1 MLFLSLILL
10 AALAIIYL
18 YSSRRHSKST
28 LRLPPGPKGLPILGN
43 VFDLPPEGI
52 PEYEHWLK
60 LKDVYG
66 PISSMSV
73 LGTTL
78 VILHSHEAVQELLV
92 KKSTRTSARPAFY
105 FSNMCGL
112 GNLTPLLTSGPVH
125 RQHHKLMHQKMG
137 TKLLATRFSS
147 TQDVESRRLLLRAL
161 DDPERLM
168 EHIKTEASAII
179 LKIVYDYTIEPH
191 KVDPLVSLI
200 ERAMDTFSKTVLPF
214 AWAVDII
221 PQLRYL
227 PSWLPGVSFH
237 KTAREWRRVNESMID
252 VPYDFVMQ
260 QMSRGTFTPSY
271 ISHYLGHRDENSS
284 EIEKKVLSQQE
295 EKALKNSA
303 AILFGAGSDTTVSSV
318 ISFILAMI
326 LYPDVQ
332 RRAQQEIDQ
341 VVGGDRLPCFE
352 DRDHLPYMNA
362 VIKETYRWM
371 PVVPIGTARVAEEEI
386 VFSGYRIPKGA
397 YLLPSIWWFMH
408 DPETYANPSE
418 FNPDRFLVPEREK
431 PDPRDHVFGYGRR
444 ICPGRY
450 LADGTLFLT
459 ISRIIATLDVTAK
472 LDDRGRPVDLKREAT
487 AGLIS
492 HPMPFPFNIAPRSL
506 KHAEL
511 IRSTE
516 IDHPWEESDSVHL
529 VGVDRVARG
538 V

>member
-1 MLFLSLILL
+1 MLFLLLILL

-18 YSSRRHSKST
+18 YSSRRHSKSS
-28 LRLPPGPKGLPILGN
+28 LRLPPGPKGLPIVGN

-78 VILHSHEAVQELLV
+78 VVLHSHEAVQELLV
-92 KKSTRTSARPAFY
+92 KKSTRTSARPNFY

-137 TKLLATRFSS
+137 TKLLAGRFSS

-179 LKIVYDYTIEPH
+179 LKIVYGYTIEPH

-200 ERAMDTFSKTVLPF
+200 ERAMDIFSKTVLPF

-237 KTAREWRRVNESMID
+237 ETAREWRGVNERMVE

-260 QMSRGTFTPSY
+260 QMSRATFTPSY
-271 ISHYLGHRDENSS
+271 VSHHLGNDSDE
-284 EIEKKVLSQQE
+284 KAGGKQVLSEQE
-295 EKALKNSA
+295 KRALKNSA

-318 ISFILAMI
+318 ISFILAMV
-326 LYPDVQ
+326 LYPEVQ
-332 RRAQQEIDQ
+332 RRAQREIDE
-341 VVGGDRLPCFE
+341 VVGGDRLPDIE

-362 VIKETYRWM
+362 LIKEAYRWM
-371 PVVPIGTARVAEEEI
+371 PVVPIGTTHVAEEEM

-397 YLLPSIWWFMH
+397 YLLPSIWWFTH
-408 DPETYANPSE
+408 DPEKYAKPSE
-418 FNPDRFLVPEREK
+418 FNPDRFLVPGREE
-431 PDPRDHVFGYGRR
+431 PDPTDHVFGYGRR

-472 LDDRGRPVDLKREAT
+472 LDDRGRPLDVKREAT

-492 HPMPFPFNIAPRSL
+492 HPMPFPFSIAPRSL

-516 IDHPWEESDSVHL
+516 IEYPWEESDSVHL
-529 VGVDRVARG
+529 VDVVRG

>member
-18 YSSRRHSKST
+18 YSSRRHSKSS
-28 LRLPPGPKGLPILGN
+28 LRLPPGPKGLPIIGN
-43 VFDLPPEGI
+43 VLDLPPEGI

-73 LGTTL
+73 MGTTL

-92 KKSTRTSARPAFY
+92 KKSTKTSTRPAFH

-112 GNLTPLLTSGPVH
+112 GDLTPLVTSGPVH

-137 TKLLATRFSS
+137 TRLLAGQFSS

-179 LKIVYDYTIEPH
+179 LKIVYGYTIEPH
-191 KVDPLVSLI
+191 KIDPLVSLI
-200 ERAMDTFSKTVLPF
+200 ERAMATFSKTVLPF

-237 KTAREWRRVNESMID
+237 KTAREWRRVNKAMID

-260 QMSRGTFTPSY
+260 QMSKGKFTPSY
-271 ISHYLGHRDENSS
+271 ISHYLGNSDKDS
-284 EIEKKVLSQQE
+284 GEKQVLNQQE

-303 AILFGAGSDTTVSSV
+303 AILFGGGSDTTVSSV
-318 ISFILAMI
+318 NSFILAMI
-326 LYPDVQ
+326 LYPEIQ
-332 RRAQQEIDQ
+332 RRAQQEIDE
-341 VVGGDRLPCFE
+341 VVGGDRLPGFE

-371 PVVPIGTARVAEEEI
+371 PVVPIGTTHVSEEEI
-386 VFSGYRIPKGA
+386 AFSGYRIPKGA
-397 YLLPSIWWFMH
+397 YFLPSIWWFMH
-408 DPETYANPSE
+408 DPETYTNPAE
-418 FNPDRFLVPEREK
+418 FNPDRFLAPGREE

-450 LADGTLFLT
+450 LADETLFLT
-459 ISRIIATLDVTAK
+459 ISRIVATLDVTAK
-472 LDDRGRPVDLKREAT
+472 LDDRGKPQDPKREIV
-487 AGLIS
+487 AGLVA
-492 HPMPFPFNIAPRSL
+492 HPRPFPFRIAPRSL

-529 VGVDRVARG
+529 VDVARG